1 MNAGAAPRAGRREW
15 IGLAVIALPCL
26 LYSMDLTVLELAV
39 PKLSADLEPTSSQLL
54 WIMDIYGF
62 LLAGCLI
69 TMGTLG
75 DRIGRRRL
83 LLIGAAA
90 FGVASVLAAFSR
102 SAEMLI
108 ATRALLGIA
117 GATLAPSTLSLIR
130 NMFLDPG
137 SAHLRHRSVGYE
149 LLGRRRDRPAGRR
162 VSAGALLVGICVPAG
177 RAGDG
182 AAARAG
188 TPLLPEFRDPRR
200 GRLDLTSAALSLA
213 AVLAVIYGLKRRPGR
228 PGMAASALGRGR
240 GCRRR
245 RVRAQATNA
254 GRSADRPRAF
264 PGAGL

>member
-39 PKLSADLEPTSSQLL
+39 PKLSADLKPTSSQLL

-130 NMFLDPG
+130 NMFLDPAQRAFAIG
-137 SAHLRHRSVGYE
+137 VWATSF
-149 LLGRRRDRPAGRR
+149 
-162 VSAGALLVGICVPAG
+162 SAGAALGPLAGGLMLEFFWWGSVFLLAVPVMTLLLVLGPV
-177 RAGDG
+177 
-182 AAARAG
+182 
-188 TPLLPEFRDPRR
+188 LLPEFRDPGA
-200 GRLDLTSAALSLA
+200 GRLDLVSAAMSLVT
-213 AVLAVIYGLKRRPGR
+213 VLAVIYG
-228 PGMAASALGRGR
+228 
-240 GCRRR
+240 
-245 RVRAQATNA
+245 
-254 GRSADRPRAF
+254 
-264 PGAGL
+264 